1 MTMNSIIF
9 ISIALIVLY
18 NTIPSLSFKIASNNR
33 QYSST
38 IMTRIINNN
47 NNNNNIISNNNK
59 RGSYLTMEF
68 DWKKFKK
75 GTEEKMIK
83 SIENIQTQLAT
94 LRTSGANPAML
105 DRVFVDYFGTPTPL
119 NQVARVASS
128 GSQQLVVEPFDKNII
143 KEIEKAIS
151 TSDLN
156 LNPTNDGSGVIR
168 INIPP
173 LTEDRRKELTKQAKV
188 ICDDG
193 KVAVRNVRRDSVDK
207 IKLAEKDKQIS
218 KDDSKGFQ
226 DDLQK
231 VTDDNIKKLDEILKV
246 KEKDLMKI

>member
-1 MTMNSIIF
+1 MKSILLFVVLVIVYNASLSLAFNGNNYKLSASASTSRSISSSSIITRI
-9 ISIALIVLY
+9 IS
-18 NTIPSLSFKIASNNR
+18 SNNR
-33 QYSST
+33 KVA
-38 IMTRIINNN
+38 NNN
-47 NNNNNIISNNNK
+47 FLK
-59 RGSYLTMEF
+59 MEF
-68 DWKKFKK
+68 EYKKFKK
-75 GTEEKMIK
+75 STEEKMLK
-83 SIENIQTQLAT
+83 SIENIQSQLAT
-94 LRTSGANPAML
+94 LRTSGANPGML

-128 GSQQLVVEPFDKNII
+128 GSQQLVIEPFDKSVL

-156 LNPTNDGSGVIR
+156 LTPTNDGSGVIR

-173 LTEDRRKELTKQAKV
+173 LTEDRRKELSKQAKV

-193 KVAVRNVRRDSVDK
+193 KVAVRNVRRDAVDK

-231 VTDDNIKKLDEILKV
+231 VTDDYIKKLDDVLKV

>member
-1 MTMNSIIF
+1 MNSIIL
-9 ISIALIVLY
+9 IVITLIVLS
-18 NTIPSLSFKIASNNR
+18 NTIPSLSFNINTCNR

-38 IMTRIINNN
+38 IMTRIINTNNNHNN
-47 NNNNNIISNNNK
+47 NNN
-59 RGSYLTMEF
+59 RVSYLTMEF

-75 GTEEKMIK
+75 GTEDKMMK
-83 SIENIQTQLAT
+83 SIENIQSQLST

-105 DRVFVDYFGTPTPL
+105 DRVFVDYFGTPTAL

-128 GSQQLVVEPFDKNII
+128 GSQQLVIEPFDKSVI

-151 TSDLN
+151 MSDLN
-156 LNPTNDGSGVIR
+156 LTPTNDGSGVIR

-173 LTEDRRKELTKQAKV
+173 LTEERRKELTKQAKV

-193 KVAVRNVRRDSVDK
+193 KVAIRNVRRDSVDK

-231 VTDDNIKKLDEILKV
+231 VTDDYIKKLDDTLKV